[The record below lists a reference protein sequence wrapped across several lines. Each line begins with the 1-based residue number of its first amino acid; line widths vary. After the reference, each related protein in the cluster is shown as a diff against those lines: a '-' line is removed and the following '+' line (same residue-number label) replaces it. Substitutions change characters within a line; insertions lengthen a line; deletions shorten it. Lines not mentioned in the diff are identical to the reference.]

1 MACQMGWR
9 ADQPHHPDQRCCPPS
24 PGVKSHEQ
32 LSTMAA
38 WRFLERPRG
47 GKCSQTASDRGQPR
61 GPSQRL
67 SQVRVPS
74 LSPRPC
80 DTVCACRVRLTQA
93 APAAASCSSRTA
105 LQVHR
110 VVAPF
115 QRAVQPAEHEP
126 HNKLL
131 IPMLHPHAAA
141 RVVSVP
147 PRPASAANGQGARL
161 YERAGPQ
168 RSGGSPHTGWHRRGV
183 PLLNLVCNNNLNNS
197 RSNRPHHH
205 Q

>member
-1 MACQMGWR
+1 MLRFDWLSRCSVIVKQQQVHTDLRNCFERWLKWWRWLLLGRRQLNMACQMGWR
-9 ADQPHHPDQRCCPPS
+9 AAQPHQPDQRCCPPS

-93 APAAASCSSRTA
+93 APAA
-105 LQVHR
+105 
-110 VVAPF
+110 
-115 QRAVQPAEHEP
+115 
-126 HNKLL
+126 
-131 IPMLHPHAAA
+131 
-141 RVVSVP
+141 
-147 PRPASAANGQGARL
+147 SAANGQGARL